1 MNPLGLRT
9 RLALVFA
16 TGFAVLLG
24 LGALGLYLHLARSY
38 RRDFDHGL
46 SDAARGVR
54 ALFQLDRPE
63 FGSASATAVHVV
75 GELAYGDRTLVAF
88 DSSGHFVVA
97 SQRLP
102 GEPYFNDVPASGP
115 PRRLS
120 TVVLRDGPAR
130 IIRVPLDGV
139 QVVIAM
145 GTLPLERRL
154 VRLRR
159 SLVTVLPV
167 ILVLGA
173 VVGAWGSGLVLRPI
187 VRVAES
193 AERISE
199 QVEAGATGFTRLSSH
214 AAGDEISSLTD
225 ALNLLVDRLGSALER
240 ERGVAERQRQFL
252 ADVAHELRTP
262 VAILRS
268 EAEVTLR
275 AKPDPVLDREALERI
290 ATESAE
296 LGTLVGDLLLIA
308 RGDHNGL
315 QPAQERLYLDDL
327 VTPVLNRVR
336 ALPQAANRELRHG
349 EFEAAPVCGD
359 RPMLERAL
367 LALVHNALL
376 HAPGSAIE
384 ISSGSAAG
392 NGSGGGTS
400 WVTVRD
406 FGPGVAPELRQRIFD
421 RFARGTATVAGTG
434 LGLAIARS
442 IAEAHGGTLTLDP
455 VDQGAAFTLRLPAP
469 ATPTA

>member
-38 RRDFDHGL
+38 QRDFDHGL
-46 SDAARGVR
+46 SDAARSVR

-63 FGSASATAVHVV
+63 FGSAGATAAHVV

-88 DSSGHFVVA
+88 DSLGRFVAA

-102 GEPYFNDVPASGP
+102 GEPYFNDVPATGSA
-115 PRRLS
+115 RRLS
-120 TVVLRDGPAR
+120 TVELRDGPAR

-139 QVVIAM
+139 QVVVAM

-159 SLVTVLPV
+159 SLVTVLPL

-173 VVGAWGSGLVLRPI
+173 VAGAWGSGLVLRPI
-187 VRVAES
+187 GRVAES

-199 QVEAGATGFTRLSSH
+199 QVEAGATGFTRLAPH

-240 ERGVAERQRQFL
+240 ERGVAEGQRQFL

-275 AKPDPVLDREALERI
+275 ARPDPVLDRQALERI
-290 ATESAE
+290 AAEAAE
-296 LGTLVGDLLLIA
+296 LGNLVGDLLLIA
-308 RGDHNGL
+308 RGDTNAL
-315 QPAQERLYLDDL
+315 QPARERLYLDDL
-327 VTPVLNRVR
+327 VSPVLNRVR
-336 ALPQAANRELRHG
+336 ALPQAADRELRHG
-349 EFEAAPVCGD
+349 EFEAAPVEGD

-384 ISSGSAAG
+384 ISTGSAGG
-392 NGSGGGTS
+392 NGSGTGTS

-421 RFARGTATVAGTG
+421 RFARGSGATAGTG

-455 VDQGAAFTLRLPAP
+455 VDRGAAFTLRLPAP
-469 ATPTA
+469 TT